1 MTTNTILTFAVIV
14 LLMTVGFVLTVPD
27 VPVVPMVVGVGVV
40 GVLAPLVFFPV
51 SYLLWWVF
59 DLVARP
65 PEPAELLEAQNFAES
80 A

>member
-27 VPVVPMVVGVGVV
+27 VPVVPMVGVV